1 LIVWGSHSGKHKPDF
16 SFYKASVQTG
26 SGTPASMLFA
36 GYSGV
41 SAEIKRPGRDVDQSP
56 LSGGMAKNELSY
68 TSTSPAYFHGVD
80 RNNLGL
86 LSE

>member
-1 LIVWGSHSGKHKPDF
+1 LEPTQSPVQV
-16 SFYKASVQTG
+16 SF
-26 SGTPASMLFA
+26 
-36 GYSGV
+36 
-41 SAEIKRPGRDVDQSP
+41 AEIKRPGRYVDQSS
-56 LSGGMAKNELSY
+56 LSGGMAKNEFSY